1 MVTKRNFAGD
11 DCSLIG
17 FGCMRFPCDS
27 EGKIDEAEA
36 YKMLDAAYE
45 SGVNYYDTAYPYH
58 NGMSEPF
65 IGRWMKRYPRE
76 SIKLATKLP
85 VWLVKS
91 REDAIRLFNEQLERL
106 DVEYFDYY
114 LLHSIRCDSWENVVL
129 KFDIIP
135 LMEEFQA
142 QGKIK
147 HLGFS
152 FHDDYAVFEEMLN
165 YRKWDFCQI
174 QYNYIDTE
182 HQAGDKGYELAKSM
196 GVPMVIMEPIRGGL
210 LASLPEDVEEKFRAM
225 DGSKTLADWALSWV
239 ATHDN
244 VKVVL
249 SGMSTME
256 QVKGNIDTFTD
267 FISLTDE
274 QMDGIK
280 DIVTYINSK
289 VKNKCTGCRYCMP
302 CPFGVYIP
310 KNFQKW
316 NEFGMYGRVPR
327 GYKIDTWT
335 ADKCKGCRACVDKC
349 PQSIDIPSNLKQML
363 VDIIGN

>member
-17 FGCMRFPCDS
+17 FGCMRFPCDF
-27 EGKIDEAEA
+27 EGKIDEVEA

-65 IGRWMKRYPRE
+65 IGKWMKRYPRE

-91 REDAIRLFNEQLERL
+91 REDAVRLFNEQLARL
-106 DVEYFDYY
+106 DVDCFDYY
-114 LLHSIRCDSWENVVL
+114 LLHSMKRDSWENVVL
-129 KFDIIP
+129 KFDIIS

-152 FHDDYAVFEEMLN
+152 FHDDYSVFETMLN

-174 QYNYIDTE
+174 QYNYMDTAY
-182 HQAGDKGYELAKSM
+182 QAGDKGYELAKRL

-210 LASLPEDVEEKFRAM
+210 LASLPEDVEERFREL
-225 DGSKTLADWALSWV
+225 DQNKTLADWALSWV

-249 SGMSTME
+249 SGMSTM
-256 QVKGNIDTFTD
+256 D
-267 FISLTDE
+267 
-274 QMDGIK
+274 
-280 DIVTYINSK
+280 
-289 VKNKCTGCRYCMP
+289 
-302 CPFGVYIP
+302 
-310 KNFQKW
+310 
-316 NEFGMYGRVPR
+316 
-327 GYKIDTWT
+327 
-335 ADKCKGCRACVDKC
+335 
-349 PQSIDIPSNLKQML
+349 
-363 VDIIGN
+363 